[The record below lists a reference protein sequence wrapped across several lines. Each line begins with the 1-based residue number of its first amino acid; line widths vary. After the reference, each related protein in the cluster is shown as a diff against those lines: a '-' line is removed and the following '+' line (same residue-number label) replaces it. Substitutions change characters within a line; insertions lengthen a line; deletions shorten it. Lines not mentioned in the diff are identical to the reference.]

1 MAEEI
6 VASGRADMV
15 AMTRTQIA
23 DPEFANKAREGRED
37 EIYHCIR
44 GNQGCIGRVF
54 KGMAISCTVNP
65 AAGREAR
72 FGIGT
77 LTPAESQARWLVV
90 GGGPA
95 GMKAAETLAK
105 RGHRVTLIEREA
117 ELGGQV
123 NLILRTPGRET
134 FAWITQDL
142 DRHMRKAGV
151 DIRLGVEATA
161 ETVAEIG
168 ADGVVV
174 ATGAVP
180 VAHAA
185 SRSSTRSSM
194 SCPGV
199 GQENVVH
206 AWDVLTEEP
215 RGRQARRRPRR
226 RRQPVRGGCLRGAA
240 RPRRRGRSGE
250 PVQRAV
256 PIDDVRPRSAHPLQ
270 PADDARGSSIGSTT
284 GRNRST
290 ETR

>member
-6 VASGRADMV
+6 VASGKADMV

-77 LTPAESQARWLVV
+77 LTPAESPARWLVV

-95 GMKAAETLAK
+95 GMKAAETFAK

-117 ELGGQV
+117 ELGGQI

-134 FAWITQDL
+134 FGWMTKDL

-151 DIRLGVEATA
+151 EILLGRSGDGRDGRRGWSRRRRRRDRSRALAHRLL
-161 ETVAEIG
+161 
-168 ADGVVV
+168 D
-174 ATGAVP
+174 
-180 VAHAA
+180 
-185 SRSSTRSSM
+185 
-194 SCPGV
+194 
-199 GQENVVH
+199 
-206 AWDVLTEEP
+206 
-215 RGRQARRRPRR
+215 RQPARRRAAGRGPGPRR
-226 RRQPVRGGCLRGAA
+226 ARLGRPHRG
-240 RPRRRGRSGE
+240 RGRS
-250 PVQRAV
+250 A
-256 PIDDVRPRSAHPLQ
+256 SA
-270 PADDARGSSIGSTT
+270 SSSSTT
-284 GRNRST
+284 TAAGTRRACARCCSTAAARSKW
-290 ETR
+290 